1 MRASLALPFLAA
13 LTLAPAAHAQQPT
26 TVDASPST
34 IEITPPAG
42 WTLDADLTDA
52 QVRTLRKD
60 AHLGGQ
66 GVRAVAAFYRST
78 PPGAGL
84 IVSQVVAEP
93 APADAAGVA
102 RAELASLRGVVE
114 AVQGTLVTWRFQG
127 GEPALPEARLEW
139 KDPGLATTSITRA
152 LVFRTEGALMV
163 ATAECVLAGDA
174 DALRAPC
181 EAAMASMRPLPAL
194 ARTEVGMGAGDPVTA
209 VAQAAAPPVEPA
221 VAGTSSTR
229 GPTMAEH
236 TGDLPTTILVR
247 PPAKPTDRRPL
258 YLFGGVAI
266 LALVFLWNRRQRA
279 RLDAAEERERQRAER
294 RGRAEPA
301 ARTPDDDKADDGKGD
316 AKPDAAEP
324 DAAEPDGDKGGDA
337 KPDAAE
343 PDGGDAN
350 EEKHGKEGA

>member
-13 LTLAPAAHAQQPT
+13 LTLAPAARAQQPT
-26 TVDASPST
+26 TVDAAPST

-60 AHLGGQ
+60 GHLGGQ

-93 APADAAGVA
+93 APADVAAIA
-102 RAELASLRGVVE
+102 RAELASLRGVVDD
-114 AVQGTLVTWRFQG
+114 VHGTLVTWRFQG

-139 KDPGLATTSITRA
+139 QDAGLATTSITRA
-152 LVFRTEGALMV
+152 LVFRTQGALMA

-209 VAQAAAPPVEPA
+209 VAQAAPPEPA
-221 VAGTSSTR
+221 ATGTSSTR
-229 GPTMAEH
+229 GPTMSEH

-247 PPAKPTDRRPL
+247 PPTKQTDRRPL
-258 YLFGGVAI
+258 YLLGGVAI
-266 LALVFLWNRRQRA
+266 LAMVFMWNRRQRA

-294 RGRAEPA
+294 RGGTARATRDQDEVDNA
-301 ARTPDDDKADDGKGD
+301 GTKSDDGDQNDDSDQNDDDAPKGD
-316 AKPDAAEP
+316 D
-324 DAAEPDGDKGGDA
+324 DTSDKHD
-337 KPDAAE
+337 DE
-343 PDGGDAN
+343 QN
-350 EEKHGKEGA
+350 GKEGA